1 MMAEE
6 SQSGKWALAPIPK
19 MNAEGATHYSN
30 QGGSSW
36 FVLND
41 SPNSEIAAD
50 FLAKTFGSSTE
61 LYNTLLKEKS
71 IIGTFLP
78 ATDVEAYEETSE
90 FFSNQQVNKLLGDW
104 MTKIPAVDTGAFSAE
119 AQNSLVSVTPA
130 ILEGGDLAENLATA
144 EEQFKQSIQ

>member
-1 MMAEE
+1 
-6 SQSGKWALAPIPK
+6 
-19 MNAEGATHYSN
+19 MNVEGATHYSN

-41 SPNSEIAAD
+41 SANSEIAAD

-119 AQNSLVSVTPA
+119 AQNSLVSVTPS
-130 ILEGGDLAENLATA
+130 ILEGEDLKENLATA
-144 EEQFKQSIQ
+144 EEQFEQSIQ